1 MPAPYHNMYSA
12 EDIIP
17 VVRTQDEY
25 DNAHPFLKAFMN
37 SPISKSFSTEET
49 RNAVIPAYM
58 GLIKQADDQMGVL
71 FDWFEKTDRMKDTMI
86 VITSDHGDF
95 LGDHWMG
102 EKSFFYN
109 SSIKIPLIIYDPS
122 KEADATRGTVC
133 DALIETI
140 DLAPTEERRQ
150 FLENNS
156 LVIDET
162 TGEKTSMITG
172 CFRFTSP
179 ESHLLL
185 EHLPTILHMKDQD
198 RLNNAWPCPL
208 LQIIS
213 NEITL
218 NQVGSAVIIDRLIE
232 TLFIYSLRYYFLSD
246 NNVSL
251 PSWLSALN
259 DKNIGKS
266 LQLMHANLAH
276 SWSLQSLADK
286 VGMSRSSFSQ
296 KFKQS
301 VGRTPVEHLTQWR
314 MVHAGALIRQEK
326 NMKLIS
332 IAQAVGYES
341 ESAFRKTFT
350 KTMGQTPKRYKL
362 RH

>member
-1 MPAPYHNMYSA
+1 MDILS
-12 EDIIP
+12 DIIGLL
-17 VVRTQDEY
+17 RTKGDVYGQVEFTE
-25 DNAHPFLKAFMN
+25 PFGYNFPLTLGHFIFITNGMCYLKIEGRDA
-37 SPISKSFSTEET
+37 
-49 RNAVIPAYM
+49 
-58 GLIKQADDQMGVL
+58 
-71 FDWFEKTDRMKDTMI
+71 
-86 VITSDHGDF
+86 
-95 LGDHWMG
+95 
-102 EKSFFYN
+102 
-109 SSIKIPLIIYDPS
+109 IPLIKNEFVFMPKNTEYCLLSDSNIQT
-122 KEADATRGTVC
+122 TRE
-133 DALIETI
+133 LSI
-140 DLAPTEERRQ
+140 EERRQ

-156 LVIDET
+156 LAIDET
-162 TGEKTSMITG
+162 SGEKTSMITG

-246 NNVSL
+246 NNVNL

-276 SWSLQSLADK
+276 NWSLQSLADK

-296 KFKQS
+296 KFKQR

-341 ESAFRKTFT
+341 ESSFRKTFT
-350 KTMGQTPKRYKL
+350 KIMGQTPKRYKL